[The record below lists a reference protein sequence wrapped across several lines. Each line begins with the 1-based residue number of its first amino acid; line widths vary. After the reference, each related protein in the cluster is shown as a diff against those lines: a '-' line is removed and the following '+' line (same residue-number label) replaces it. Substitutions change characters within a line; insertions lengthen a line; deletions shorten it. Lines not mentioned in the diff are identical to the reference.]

1 MTKNQ
6 KTVSKKL
13 KTGEEK
19 AAGLNNKEPA
29 TAVTR
34 PAVCELW
41 CQISGTGLLPPPL
54 EKLMITAPLRENVAL
69 KTHIIQMFMKNTME
83 QVSYLIK

>member
-6 KTVSKKL
+6 KTVKKKL

-19 AAGLNNKEPA
+19 AAGLNNEELA
-29 TAVTR
+29 TVVTR

-41 CQISGTGLLPPPL
+41 CQISGSGLLPPPQ
-54 EKLMITAPLRENVAL
+54 EKLMITAPL
-69 KTHIIQMFMKNTME
+69 
-83 QVSYLIK
+83 